1 MDISLPSPSPGLVLP
16 AASPQFSPK
25 PLPCPF
31 VPVPIFL
38 SLAPLSQDLTSHV
51 KTNSIKIRNKTVT
64 PLCLIL
70 FRIIMEVLFNKRI

>member
-38 SLAPLSQDLTSHV
+38 SLAPLSQDLTSQFLC
-51 KTNSIKIRNKTVT
+51 SFSFL
-64 PLCLIL
+64 PLPLL
-70 FRIIMEVLFNKRI
+70 GYRMVWRA